1 MNELLLCKDIKK
13 TYKSGEDNIEVLKNI
28 NLVVYNGDTISI
40 TGPSG
45 AGKSTLLHILGG
57 LEKPSEGSVYFNNQS
72 IYKGSDERIAEFRNK
87 HFGFV
92 FQFHHLLSDFTALE
106 NVIIPLLIS
115 GIEYSKALS
124 RGEKILKDLEL
135 SHRLNHKPN
144 KLSGG
149 ERQRVAVARAL
160 INNPDILFL
169 DEPTGNLDPDHSDE
183 VIELIESLGNI
194 TFILVTHNYEVAKI
208 AKRKYNLEQGELK
221 EYEMR

>member
-1 MNELLLCKDIKK
+1 MNELLICKGLKK

-28 NLVVYNGDTISI
+28 NLIVYNGDTTSI
-40 TGPSG
+40 IGPSG

-57 LEKPSEGSVYFNNQS
+57 LEKPSEGSVYFNNQP
-72 IYKGSDERIAEFRNK
+72 IYKGSDEKIAELRNK

-115 GIEYSKALS
+115 GVEYFEALHK
-124 RGEKILKDLEL
+124 GKKILKELEL

-160 INNPDILFL
+160 INDPDILFL
-169 DEPTGNLDPDHSDE
+169 DEPTGNLDSNHADE
-183 VIELIESLGNI
+183 VIELIESLKNI
-194 TFILVTHNYEVAKI
+194 TLILVTHNYEVAKI
-208 AKRKYNLEQGELK
+208 AKRKYNLDQGELK
-221 EYEMR
+221 EYEM